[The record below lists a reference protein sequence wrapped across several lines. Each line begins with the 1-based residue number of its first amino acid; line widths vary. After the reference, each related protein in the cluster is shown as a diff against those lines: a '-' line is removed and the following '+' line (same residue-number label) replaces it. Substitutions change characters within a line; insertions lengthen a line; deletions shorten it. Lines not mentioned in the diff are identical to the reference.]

1 MKTHQHGVTGWLL
14 ACAGF
19 LALPAAAQV
28 EIEATA
34 SNLRFVLVDLAPDDG
49 ETPWFTFADTDLSP
63 LSVSSSVTPSESV
76 QYMQGNAERTG
87 SFEFSA
93 NTRLSL
99 VLDVRTAMQALPLS
113 TREQGGWVFTGF
125 TAGATW
131 GPPKDSWERF
141 DSWEVSGEVGL
152 YPLSTAYTT
161 RLNREDTLW
170 LTFDN
175 DSDYAAWGDFRIQM
189 GTASFSNALP
199 VPEAP
204 APAMLALGLALLG
217 LMGRRRARER
227 LAARGDVHHI
237 GPPKIF
243 KLKP

>member
-1 MKTHQHGVTGWLL
+1 MKTHQPGVTGGLLL
-14 ACAGF
+14 ACVGF

-28 EIEATA
+28 DVEATA
-34 SNLRFVLVDLAPDDG
+34 SNLHFVLVDLTPDDG
-49 ETPWFTFADTDLSP
+49 EAPWFTWSNADLSP
-63 LSVSSSVTPSESV
+63 LSVSSSVTPSESA
-76 QYMQGNAERTG
+76 QYMQDNAERTG
-87 SFEFSA
+87 LFEFSA
-93 NTRLSL
+93 NTRLAL
-99 VLDVRTAMQALPLS
+99 ALDVRTAMQALPLS

-141 DSWEVSGEVGL
+141 DSREVSADVGL
-152 YPLSTAYTT
+152 YPLSTVYTT

-170 LTFDN
+170 LTFEN

-204 APAMLALGLALLG
+204 APAMLALGIGLLG
-217 LMGRRRARER
+217 LLGRRHIRARR
-227 LAARGDVHHI
+227 AL
-237 GPPKIF
+237 
-243 KLKP
+243 